1 MARDRLPELSGR
13 TCRTASPPSR
23 WMNSSS
29 CPITFTGSSS
39 LVPRTVVCTS
49 PRVQL
54 GPSLWETVRT
64 FKAATS
70 TIVRKRIEPAFGWQR
85 GYYDRVIRSEAELE
99 RTREYIR
106 SNPEMWVHDTLNPTK
121 QSPTLD
127 GRSL

>member
-1 MARDRLPELSGR
+1 MPNHVHGIIVLGASDGSLHQSSGSVR
-13 TCRTASPPSR
+13 
-23 WMNSSS
+23 
-29 CPITFTGSSS
+29 
-39 LVPRTVVCTS
+39 
-49 PRVQL
+49 
-54 GPSLWETVRT
+54 PSLWETVRT

-99 RTREYIR
+99 RAREYIR

-121 QSPTLD
+121 HSPTLD